1 MLEKRSITEA
11 GITAASP
18 TRTTGASTI
27 SWGLSSRK
35 KIPPA
40 SSRLTQL
47 PRERVI
53 SRHRP
58 IRPQHSSHSTLCPQ
72 LFAVSSRDPPRGK
85 IKTRYSPRTLGFSRV
100 AYTRVE
106 TENISLSTQE
116 ASPLTPNTYWATP
129 SRETAVAASTSRAV
143 KVCSFLRL
151 SAPFSTTR
159 ENSTKQKVRSPGSRL
174 SWGFTDSTAAA
185 R

>member
-1 MLEKRSITEA
+1 M
-11 GITAASP
+11 
-18 TRTTGASTI
+18 
-27 SWGLSSRK
+27 
-35 KIPPA
+35 
-40 SSRLTQL
+40 
-47 PRERVI
+47 
-53 SRHRP
+53 
-58 IRPQHSSHSTLCPQ
+58 
-72 LFAVSSRDPPRGK
+72 
-85 IKTRYSPRTLGFSRV
+85 

-151 SAPFSTTR
+151 SAPFSTT